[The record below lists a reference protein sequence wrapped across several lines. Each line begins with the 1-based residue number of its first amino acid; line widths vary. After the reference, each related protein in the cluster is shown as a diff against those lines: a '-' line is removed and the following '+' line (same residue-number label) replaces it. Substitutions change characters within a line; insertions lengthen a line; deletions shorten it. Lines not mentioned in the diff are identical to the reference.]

1 MDQSVSIVF
10 FFAAILVFAG
20 ILFAVIAL
28 TKKGPRQLDVEKYRS
43 KWLAIERQL
52 TRDNVGSYSLSVL
65 EADKLL
71 DQALKDRGISGET
84 MGARLKQLQK
94 TWSNA
99 NSVWSA
105 HKLRNQIAHESE
117 VKINYDSARR
127 ALSSFKQALKD
138 VGAI

>member
-1 MDQSVSIVF
+1 MDNSVSVLF

-20 ILFAVIAL
+20 ILFALIAF

-43 KWLAIERQL
+43 RWLSIERQL
-52 TRDNVGSYSLSVL
+52 TRDNIGSYSLTVL
-65 EADKLL
+65 DADKLL
-71 DQALKDRGISGET
+71 DQAMKERGIVGET

-94 TWSNA
+94 VWSNA

-105 HKLRNQIAHESE
+105 HKLRNQIAHESDA
-117 VKINYDSARR
+117 KISYDRARK